1 MISIQVATHH
11 AGKHE
16 RMRHDDDD
24 ADGMWPSLRDLA
36 LLSKLGEPGDSGS
49 VGDLGAVLFVRLY
62 VCTTG
67 DAMNTELYLRTATGE
82 VYVA

>member
-1 MISIQVATHH
+1 MQADD
-11 AGKHE
+11 
-16 RMRHDDDD
+16 DDDD

-36 LLSKLGEPGDSGS
+36 LLSKLGEPGDSGAVS
-49 VGDLGAVLFVRLY
+49 GLVPVLFVRLY

-67 DAMNTELYLRTATGE
+67 DALSTELYLRTATGE